1 MPRHCGAS
9 QYHDGSLRART
20 RKSRKRRGRDT
31 QSMKDKAAFIARG
44 KEQPWQ

>member
-20 RKSRKRRGRDT
+20 RRARKRRGTDA
-31 QSMKDKAAFIARG
+31 QSRKDKAAHVARR
-44 KEQPWQ
+44 KEQAWL